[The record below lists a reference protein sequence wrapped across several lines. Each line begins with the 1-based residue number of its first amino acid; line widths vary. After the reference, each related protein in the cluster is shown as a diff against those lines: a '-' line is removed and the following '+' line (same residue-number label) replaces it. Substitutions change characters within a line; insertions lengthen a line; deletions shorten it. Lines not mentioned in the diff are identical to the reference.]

1 MVMAE
6 CHHGMLGGP
15 QGRMLAPDAAFNLRA
30 GEERGMKIIK
40 AGQDEVVARLP
51 RGAKIDAEPRQVAPE
66 QIDMK
71 IMQGWKLGEREGSIP
86 PRPGDVFEGFHTH
99 PDVLGA
105 ASRSQGCRR
114 CSPPTCGRGSW
125 RPPSAT
131 LPAARPGSWCATAVT
146 AAAAASPP
154 SPAATAP
161 SPTSRRW
168 RTAWPSSGE
177 PGRATTISSRSQVR
191 PHTEHLLPC

>member
-40 AGQDEVVARLP
+40 AGQDEVVAQLP

-71 IMQGWKLGEREGSIP
+71 IM
-86 PRPGDVFEGFHTH
+86 
-99 PDVLGA
+99 
-105 ASRSQGCRR
+105 
-114 CSPPTCGRGSW
+114 
-125 RPPSAT
+125 
-131 LPAARPGSWCATAVT
+131 
-146 AAAAASPP
+146 
-154 SPAATAP
+154 
-161 SPTSRRW
+161 
-168 RTAWPSSGE
+168 
-177 PGRATTISSRSQVR
+177 
-191 PHTEHLLPC
+191 